1 MEARMSDSRIQDVAA
16 PVFELSYNGKS
27 ITADIAQYA
36 LNISYTD
43 HLSGESD
50 ELEVEL
56 EDCDGR
62 WLNGWYPDKGAT
74 LDFKLGYRG
83 AALVALGSF
92 DVDEVDYSAPP
103 SVVHIRALA
112 TGVQHP
118 LRTPEGRAYDKLT
131 LQALAQR
138 IAKRHGMKLEGKIED
153 VAIERLTQYHET
165 DLQFLQRVSSHYG
178 YVCKVMDNNRK
189 LVFWKRAELVASASV
204 RRFAPADLIAW
215 RARDQLSQVPSAVEV
230 SYHDPH
236 KRKLQ
241 TARAGADAR
250 APGGKA
256 SSADVVKLTRKSGGR
271 EQAELQAKAEMERRQ
286 LARTEMSVTVD
297 GSPQLAAGRNVEL
310 SGFGKLSGRY
320 LIERARHRLSRQEGY
335 ICELDLKR
343 AAPAAA
349 KEKK

>member
-1 MEARMSDSRIQDVAA
+1 MSARRLDVAA

-27 ITADIAQYA
+27 ITADIALYA

-56 EDCDGR
+56 EDSDGR

-83 AALVALGSF
+83 QALVSMGSF
-92 DVDEVDYSAPP
+92 DVDEVEYSAPP
-103 SVVHIRALA
+103 STVHIRALA

-118 LRTPEGRAYDKLT
+118 LRTRQGRAYEKKS
-131 LQALAQR
+131 LQQLAQQ
-138 IAKRHGMKLEGKIED
+138 IAGLHGMKLEGKIEAVEID
-153 VAIERLTQYHET
+153 RLTQYHET
-165 DLQFLQRVSSHYG
+165 DLAFLQRVAGNYG

-189 LVFWKRAELVASASV
+189 LVFWKRGALLDEAGV
-204 RRFAPADLIAW
+204 RTFSPADLISW

-230 SYHDPH
+230 SYHDTQT
-236 KRKLQ
+236 RKLQ
-241 TARAGADAR
+241 TARVAADAR

-256 SSADVVKLTRKSGGR
+256 SSADVVKLTRKSGGKT
-271 EQAELQAKAEMERRQ
+271 QAEQQAKAEMERRQ
-286 LARTEMSVTVD
+286 LERTQLSVTVD
-297 GSPQLAAGRNVEL
+297 GAPQLAAGRNVEL

-320 LIERARHRLSRQEGY
+320 LIERARHRLSRQDGY
-335 ICELDLKR
+335 LCELDLKR
-343 AAPAAA
+343 AAPAA
-349 KEKK
+349 KELT